1 MPSTLP
7 ITKNSSPG
15 IGSFLSFFEYRLDS
29 HLVTQTIAI
38 DITEIT
44 TDGTA
49 AFGIFFKIFIQ
60 VTKNDPGP
68 SVRGTYSLVRPNRTR
83 TCDVIT

>member
-1 MPSTLP
+1 MFSTLP
-7 ITKNSSPG
+7 ITKNNSPG
-15 IGSFLSFFEYRLDS
+15 IGNFLSFFEYRLDS
-29 HLVTQTIAI
+29 HLVIQTIAI
-38 DITEIT
+38 DMTDIT

-49 AFGIFFKIFIQ
+49 AFGRFFKIFIQ